1 MPGDSEHKGTTES
14 SGRRT
19 RRRLRGMLKTKT
31 GKTIGLASIAA
42 PVIGYIVQ
50 DLRKPDSLIREL
62 VGGTVNKLIAYR
74 RKKTEAID
82 ISDKVEI
89 LEEK

>member
-1 MPGDSEHKGTTES
+1 MPGDSEHKGTVES
-14 SGRRT
+14 HSRRT
-19 RRRLRGMLKTKT
+19 RRRLRGMFETKT

-50 DLRKPDSLIREL
+50 DIRKPDSLIREL
-62 VGGTVNKLIAYR
+62 LGGTVKKLVAYR

>member
-1 MPGDSEHKGTTES
+1 MPGISEHNDAAGS
-14 SGRRT
+14 RGRRM
-19 RRRLRGMLKTKT
+19 RRRIRGMLETRT
-31 GKTIGLASIAA
+31 GKTIGLASLAA

-62 VGGTVNKLIAYR
+62 TGGAFRKLIAYR
-74 RKKTEAID
+74 RKKTEVID

>member
-1 MPGDSEHKGTTES
+1 MPGVSEHKGTVES
-14 SGRRT
+14 RGRRT
-19 RRRLRGMLKTKT
+19 HRRLRGMLETKT

-62 VGGTVNKLIAYR
+62 AGATVSKLIAYR
-74 RKKTEAID
+74 RKKTEVID

-89 LEEK
+89 LEDK